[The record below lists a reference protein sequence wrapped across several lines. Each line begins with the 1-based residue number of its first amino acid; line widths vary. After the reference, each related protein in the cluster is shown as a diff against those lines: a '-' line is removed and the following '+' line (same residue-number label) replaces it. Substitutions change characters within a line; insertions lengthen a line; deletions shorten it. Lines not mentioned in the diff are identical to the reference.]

1 MANPNALT
9 GLALICSLCSLPV
22 YADNSDDCI
31 VLTQQSATQ
40 ESLSICKGFA
50 TTVSTDGPFDTLVVG
65 DDALVSVSIV
75 NEQSVSVIA
84 RELGATNLLFYR
96 SSGELL
102 KSSIID
108 IRARVTKNP
117 TPTPIMLPTTS
128 AATTNTPPTTDND
141 KHIVVKAGN
150 AEIVYDCSERCVK
163 LDR

>member
-1 MANPNALT
+1 MANPNALAA
-9 GLALICSLCSLPV
+9 LALICCLCSLPV

-50 TTVSTDGPFDTLVVG
+50 TTVSTETPFDTLVVG
-65 DDALVSVSIV
+65 DDALISVSIV
-75 NEQSVSVIA
+75 NEQTVSVIA

-102 KSSIID
+102 KSSTID
-108 IRARVTKNP
+108 IRARVTQKT
-117 TPTPIMLPTTS
+117 TPAPITPPATS
-128 AATTNTPPTTDND
+128 AATTKAPPKTDD
-141 KHIVVKAGN
+141 GKQIVVKAGS